1 MLERGRGVPAGRR
14 QKNRTSAYA
23 RTAGEGQEI
32 ERIPIY
38 ELAVIDKFFHNK
50 YGQLHGLSVHSLCGG
65 IVRQATGTPAAGH
78 EMGVFGGSQAISDKL
93 ESSGAAHSSCKR
105 HGVGEK
111 PPAAGE
117 VGWQA
122 PAAKALCRAVTG
134 HPGKQS
140 ACAQSSVRNGPPDP
154 SPDLK
159 ME

>member
-1 MLERGRGVPAGRR
+1 MLERGWGVPAGRR

-50 YGQLHGLSVHSLCGG
+50 YGQLQLYGLSVHSLCGG

-78 EMGVFGGSQAISDKL
+78 KVGVLGGSQAISDKL
-93 ESSGAAHSSCKR
+93 ESSGAAHPSRKR

-111 PPAAGE
+111 PLAAGE
-117 VGWQA
+117 VG
-122 PAAKALCRAVTG
+122 
-134 HPGKQS
+134 
-140 ACAQSSVRNGPPDP
+140 
-154 SPDLK
+154 
-159 ME
+159 